1 MGLADEL
8 LDDAKN
14 LADKGIADQRRSQM
28 RRAISTA
35 YYAAFHLF
43 VEDFVEH
50 WQFED
55 QRARLGRMFSHGT
68 MRTGFTPKDKKI
80 HRRLRRS

>member
-8 LDDAKN
+8 LGDARY
-14 LADKGIADQRRSQM
+14 LAEKAIADRRKSHM

-35 YYAAFHLF
+35 YYAVFHLF

-50 WQFED
+50 WEFPG

-68 MRTGFTPKDKKI
+68 MRTGFTAKDKNNP
-80 HRRLRRS
+80 RSLRKN